1 MRKLLL
7 YIFLLFLFLGG
18 LLFGHAA
25 IGEKGRIFI
34 AMGEWRI
41 QMTVVSAAISLL
53 FGFVV
58 AVISWWAIKRIIRMI
73 SGSRNW
79 FGILSRRK
87 QSKAFFNAI
96 SACTIGDYESAQKHI
111 NKTFPGD
118 FDGANYMLAADI
130 DRRVNNGHN
139 VENLLSIAETFPESE
154 APAKIQQA
162 AWFIQQHQ
170 FKQAEVVLDSIDN
183 KTQQQA
189 IVVRLWLSVLA
200 ALGKWTLV
208 KEKLST
214 HKKVLGD
221 DYVQWAQQAVQG
233 EFAEIASKQGANALK
248 EKWDSLPRAAK
259 KDIANQIV
267 YVQLLIDQGLSKD
280 AEPILVELAK
290 KSRHPAFHGLFK
302 QLKHPSPIHAMRLIE
317 SWIKAEPANA
327 QLYSVLAHM
336 AYNSGDNVL
345 AEKAVRKAL
354 ELASN
359 PEDGRL
365 LARLLEKQNAFEK
378 ANNVYK
384 GLLTS

>member
-7 YIFLLFLFLGG
+7 YFFLIIVFFGG

-53 FGFVV
+53 IGFVV
-58 AVISWWAIKRIIRMI
+58 MVILWWAIKRIFRMI
-73 SGSRNW
+73 AGSRNW
-79 FGILSRRK
+79 FGMLSKRK
-87 QSKAFFNAI
+87 QSKALYNAI
-96 SACTIGDYESAQKHI
+96 NACAIGDYEGAQKYI
-111 NKTFPGD
+111 NKTFPGE

-130 DRRVNNGHN
+130 DRRINNGNN

-154 APAKIQQA
+154 VSAKIQQV
-162 AWFIQQHQ
+162 AWLIQQHQ
-170 FKQAEVVLDSIDN
+170 FKQAELVLDSIDA
-183 KTQQQA
+183 KAQQQA
-189 IVVRLWLSVLA
+189 VVVRLWLSALA

-248 EKWDSLPRAAK
+248 EKWASLPRAAK

-290 KSRHPAFHGLFK
+290 KTRNPAFHGLFK
-302 QLKHPSPIHAMRLIE
+302 QLKHPSPHQAMRLIE
-317 SWIKAEPANA
+317 SWIKVDMNNA
-327 QLYSVLAHM
+327 QLYSVLAHL
-336 AYNSGDNVL
+336 AYNSGDNEL
-345 AEKAVRKAL
+345 SEKAVRKAL

>member
-7 YIFLLFLFLGG
+7 YIFLLILFFVG

-41 QMTVVSAAISLL
+41 QMTVVSAIIS
-53 FGFVV
+53 FVIGFVV
-58 AVISWWAIKRIIRMI
+58 LTVAWWLVKRIYRMI
-73 SGSRNW
+73 AGSRNW
-79 FGILSRRK
+79 FGVLSRRK
-87 QSKAFFNAI
+87 QSKALFNAI
-96 SACTIGDYESAQKHI
+96 NACAIGDYESAQKYI

-130 DRRVNNGHN
+130 DRRVNDGKN
-139 VENLLSIAETFPESE
+139 VDNLLGIAETFPESE
-154 APAKIQQA
+154 ASAKTQQV
-162 AWFIQQHQ
+162 AWLIQQHQ
-170 FKQAEVVLDSIDN
+170 FKQAEAVLETIDA
-183 KTQQQA
+183 KSQQQA
-189 IVVRLWLSVLA
+189 VVVRLWLSVLA
-200 ALGKWTLV
+200 ALGKWKLV
-208 KEKLST
+208 KEKLRT
-214 HKKVLGD
+214 HKKALGD
-221 DYVQWAQQAVQG
+221 DYVEWAQQAVQG

-248 EKWDSLPRAAK
+248 EKWVSLPRAAK

-290 KSRHPAFHGLFK
+290 KSKHPAFHGLFK
-302 QLKHPSPIHAMRLIE
+302 QLKHPAPYEAIRLIE
-317 SWIKAEPANA
+317 SWIKADLNNA
-327 QLYSVLAHM
+327 QLYSVLAHL
-336 AYNSGDNVL
+336 AYNSGDNEL

>member
-7 YIFLLFLFLGG
+7 YIFLLILFFVG

-41 QMTVVSAAISLL
+41 QMTVVSAVICLVI
-53 FGFVV
+53 GFVV
-58 AVISWWAIKRIIRMI
+58 MVVVWWLIKRIYRMI
-73 SGSRNW
+73 AGSRNW
-79 FGILSRRK
+79 FGVLSRRK
-87 QSKAFFNAI
+87 QNKALFKAINAC
-96 SACTIGDYESAQKHI
+96 AIGDYESAQKYI

-130 DRRVNNGHN
+130 DRRVNAGKN
-139 VENLLSIAETFPESE
+139 VENLLGIAETFPESE
-154 APAKIQQA
+154 ASAKTQQA
-162 AWFIQQHQ
+162 AWLIQAHQ
-170 FKQAEVVLDSIDN
+170 FKQAEAVLETIDD
-183 KTQQQA
+183 KSQQQA
-189 IVVRLWLSVLA
+189 VVVRLWLSVLA
-200 ALGKWTLV
+200 ALGKWNLV
-208 KEKLST
+208 KEKLSA
-214 HKKVLGD
+214 HKKVLGE

-248 EKWDSLPRAAK
+248 DKWASLPRAAK

-280 AEPILVELAK
+280 AEPILVDLAR
-290 KSRHPAFHGLFK
+290 KSRNPAFHGLFK
-302 QLKHPSPIHAMRLIE
+302 QLKHPAPHQAMRLIE
-317 SWIKAEPANA
+317 SWIKADPENA
-327 QLYSVLAHM
+327 ALYSVLAHL
-336 AYNSGDNVL
+336 AYNSGDNEL

>member
-7 YIFLLFLFLGG
+7 YIFLLILFFTG

-41 QMTVVSAAISLL
+41 QMTVVSAVIS
-53 FGFVV
+53 FIIAFVV
-58 AVISWWAIKRIIRMI
+58 LTVVWWAIKRIFRMI
-73 SGSRNW
+73 AGSRNW
-79 FGILSRRK
+79 FGVLSKRK
-87 QSKAFFNAI
+87 QNKALFNAI
-96 SACTIGDYESAQKHI
+96 NACAIGDYHSAQKYI
-111 NKTFPGD
+111 NKTFPGG

-130 DRRVNNGHN
+130 DRRINSASN

-154 APAKIQQA
+154 AAAKTQQA
-162 AWFIQQHQ
+162 AWLLQQHQ
-170 FKQAEVVLDSIDN
+170 FKSAETVLESIDT
-183 KTQQQA
+183 KSQQQA
-189 IVVRLWLSVLA
+189 VVVRLWLSVLA
-200 ALGKWTLV
+200 ALGKWDVV
-208 KEKLST
+208 KEKLAT
-214 HKKVLGD
+214 HKKILGD
-221 DYVQWAQQAVQG
+221 DYVHWAQQAVQG

-248 EKWDSLPRAAK
+248 EKWAALPRAAK

-267 YVQLLIDQGLSKD
+267 YVQLLIDQGLSTE

-290 KSRHPAFHGLFK
+290 KSRNPAFHGLFK
-302 QLKHPSPIHAMRLIE
+302 QLKHPSPHQAIRLFE
-317 SWIKAEPANA
+317 SWIKNDMENA
-327 QLYSVLAHM
+327 QLYSVLAHL
-336 AYNSGDNVL
+336 AYNSGDNEL

-354 ELASN
+354 GLASQ

>member
-7 YIFLLFLFLGG
+7 YIFLLILFFTG

-41 QMTVVSAAISLL
+41 QMTVVSAVIS
-53 FGFVV
+53 FIIAFVV
-58 AVISWWAIKRIIRMI
+58 LTVVWWAIKRTFRMI
-73 SGSRNW
+73 AGSRNW
-79 FGILSRRK
+79 FGVLSKRK
-87 QSKAFFNAI
+87 QNKALFNAI
-96 SACTIGDYESAQKHI
+96 NACAIGDYHSAQKYI

-130 DRRVNNGHN
+130 DRRINSASN

-154 APAKIQQA
+154 AAAKTQQA
-162 AWFIQQHQ
+162 AWLLQQHQ
-170 FKQAEVVLDSIDN
+170 FKSAETVLESIDT
-183 KTQQQA
+183 KSQQQA
-189 IVVRLWLSVLA
+189 VVVRLWLSVLA
-200 ALGKWTLV
+200 ALGKWDVV
-208 KEKLST
+208 KEKLAT
-214 HKKVLGD
+214 HKKILGD
-221 DYVQWAQQAVQG
+221 DYVHWAQQAVQG

-248 EKWDSLPRAAK
+248 EKWAALPRAAK

-267 YVQLLIDQGLSKD
+267 YVQLLIDQGLSTE

-290 KSRHPAFHGLFK
+290 KSRNPAFHGLFK
-302 QLKHPSPIHAMRLIE
+302 QLKHPSPHQAIRLIE
-317 SWIKAEPANA
+317 SWIKNDMENA
-327 QLYSVLAHM
+327 QLYSVLAHL
-336 AYNSGDNVL
+336 AYNSGDNEL

-354 ELASN
+354 GLASQ

>member
-7 YIFLLFLFLGG
+7 YFFLLILFFGG

-41 QMTVVSAAISLL
+41 QMTVVSAVISLL
-53 FGFVV
+53 IGSIVV
-58 AVISWWAIKRIIRMI
+58 VILWWATKRIFRMI
-73 SGSRNW
+73 AGSRDW
-79 FGILSRRK
+79 FGVLSIRK
-87 QSKAFFNAI
+87 QNKAFFNAI
-96 SACTIGDYESAQKHI
+96 NACAIGDYENAQKYI
-111 NKTFPGD
+111 SKTFPGE

-130 DRRVNNGHN
+130 DRRVNNGNN
-139 VENLLSIAETFPESE
+139 VENLLGIAETFPESE
-154 APAKIQQA
+154 ASAKTQHA
-162 AWFIQQHQ
+162 AWLIQQHQ
-170 FKQAEVVLDSIDN
+170 FRQAELVLESIGA
-183 KTQQQA
+183 KAQQQA
-189 IVVRLWLSVLA
+189 VVVRLWLATLA
-200 ALGKWTLV
+200 ALGKWALV
-208 KEKLST
+208 KEKLRT

-221 DYVQWAQQAVQG
+221 DYVQWAQQVVQG

-248 EKWDSLPRAAK
+248 DKWASLPRAAK
-259 KDIANQIV
+259 RDIANQIV
-267 YVQLLIDQGLSKD
+267 YVQLLIDQGLSQD

-290 KSRHPAFHGLFK
+290 KTRNPSFHGLFK
-302 QLKHPSPIHAMRLIE
+302 QLKHPSPHQAMRLIE
-317 SWIKAEPANA
+317 SWIKVDMDNA
-327 QLYSVLAHM
+327 QLYSVLAHL
-336 AYNSGDNVL
+336 AYNSGDIEL

-384 GLLTS
+384 GLLAS

>member
-7 YIFLLFLFLGG
+7 YFFLLILFFGG

-34 AMGEWRI
+34 AMGDWRI
-41 QMTVVSAAISLL
+41 QMTVISAVISLL
-53 FGFVV
+53 IVFVV
-58 AVISWWAIKRIIRMI
+58 VVILWWAIKRIFRMI
-73 SGSRNW
+73 AGSRNW
-79 FGILSRRK
+79 FGMLSKRK
-87 QSKAFFNAI
+87 QSKAFYNAI
-96 SACTIGDYESAQKHI
+96 NACSIGDYEGAQKCI
-111 NKTFPGD
+111 NKTFPGE

-130 DRRVNNGHN
+130 DKRVNNGNN

-154 APAKIQQA
+154 ASAKIQQA
-162 AWFIQQHQ
+162 AWLIQQHQ
-170 FKQAEVVLDSIDN
+170 FQQAELVLESIDT
-183 KTQQQA
+183 KAQQRA
-189 IVVRLWLSVLA
+189 VVVRLWLSALA
-200 ALGKWTLV
+200 AMGKWTQV
-208 KEKLST
+208 KEKLIT

-248 EKWDSLPRAAK
+248 EKWASLPRAAK

-280 AEPILVELAK
+280 AEPVLVELAK
-290 KSRHPAFHGLFK
+290 KTRNPAFHRLFK
-302 QLKHPSPIHAMRLIE
+302 QLKHPSPHQAMRLIE
-317 SWIKAEPANA
+317 SWIKVDMNNA
-327 QLYSVLAHM
+327 QLYSVLAHL
-336 AYNSGDNVL
+336 AYNSGDNEL

-365 LARLLEKQNAFEK
+365 LARLLEKQNSFEK

>member
-7 YIFLLFLFLGG
+7 YFFLLTLFFGG

-41 QMTVVSAAISLL
+41 QMTVVSAVISLL
-53 FGFVV
+53 IGSIVV
-58 AVISWWAIKRIIRMI
+58 GILWWITKRIFRMI
-73 SGSRNW
+73 YGSRNW
-79 FGILSRRK
+79 FGVLSKRK
-87 QSKAFFNAI
+87 QNKAFFNAI
-96 SACTIGDYESAQKHI
+96 NACAIGDYDNAQKYI
-111 NKTFPGD
+111 SNTFPGE

-130 DRRVNNGHN
+130 DRRINNGNN

-154 APAKIQQA
+154 ASAKTKHA
-162 AWFIQQHQ
+162 AWLVQQHQ
-170 FKQAEVVLDSIDN
+170 FQQAELVLESIGA
-183 KTQQQA
+183 KAQQQA
-189 IVVRLWLSVLA
+189 VVVRLWLATLA
-200 ALGKWTLV
+200 ALGKWALV
-208 KEKLST
+208 KEKLRI

-221 DYVQWAQQAVQG
+221 DYVRWAQQVVQG

-248 EKWDSLPRAAK
+248 DKWASLPRAAK
-259 KDIANQIV
+259 RDIANQTV
-267 YVQLLIDQGLSKD
+267 YVQLLIDQGLSQD

-290 KSRHPAFHGLFK
+290 KTRNPSFHGLFK
-302 QLKHPSPIHAMRLIE
+302 QLKHPSPHQAMRLIE
-317 SWIKAEPANA
+317 SWIKVDMDNA
-327 QLYSVLAHM
+327 QLYSVLAHL
-336 AYNSGDNVL
+336 AFNSGDIEL

-365 LARLLEKQNAFEK
+365 LARLLEQQNAFEK

-384 GLLTS
+384 GLLAS

>member
-7 YIFLLFLFLGG
+7 YIFLLILFFVG

-41 QMTVVSAAISLL
+41 QMTVVSALIS
-53 FGFVV
+53 FVIGFVALTV
-58 AVISWWAIKRIIRMI
+58 VWWLIKRIYRMI
-73 SGSRNW
+73 AGSRNW
-79 FGILSRRK
+79 FGVLSKRK
-87 QSKAFFNAI
+87 QSKALFNAI
-96 SACTIGDYESAQKHI
+96 NACAIGDYESAQKYI

-130 DRRVNNGHN
+130 DRRINGGKN
-139 VENLLSIAETFPESE
+139 VDNLLGIAETFPETE
-154 APAKIQQA
+154 AAAKTQQV
-162 AWFIQQHQ
+162 AWLIQQHQ
-170 FKQAEVVLDSIDN
+170 FKQAEAILDTIDA
-183 KTQQQA
+183 KSQQQA
-189 IVVRLWLSVLA
+189 VVVRLWLSVLA
-200 ALGKWTLV
+200 ALGKWNLV
-208 KEKLST
+208 KEKLRA

-248 EKWDSLPRAAK
+248 EKWASLPRVAK

-290 KSRHPAFHGLFK
+290 KSKNPAFHGLFK
-302 QLKHPSPIHAMRLIE
+302 QLKHPAPYQAMRLIE
-317 SWIKAEPANA
+317 SWIKADMNNA
-327 QLYSVLAHM
+327 QLYSVLAHL
-336 AYNSGDNVL
+336 AYNSGDNEL

>member
-7 YIFLLFLFLGG
+7 YIFLLVLFFVG

-41 QMTVVSAAISLL
+41 QMTVVSALIS
-53 FGFVV
+53 FIIGFVV
-58 AVISWWAIKRIIRMI
+58 ITVVWWLVKRIYRMI
-73 SGSRNW
+73 AGSRNW
-79 FGILSRRK
+79 FGVLSKRK
-87 QSKAFFNAI
+87 QSKALFNAI
-96 SACTIGDYESAQKHI
+96 NACAVGDYESAQKYI

-130 DRRVNNGHN
+130 DRRVNGGKN
-139 VENLLSIAETFPESE
+139 VNNLLGIAETFPETE
-154 APAKIQQA
+154 AAAKTQQV

-170 FKQAEVVLDSIDN
+170 FKQAEAILDTIDA
-183 KTQQQA
+183 KSQQQA
-189 IVVRLWLSVLA
+189 VVVRLWLSVLA
-200 ALGKWTLV
+200 ALGKWHLV
-208 KEKLST
+208 KEKLRA

-221 DYVQWAQQAVQG
+221 DYVQWAQQAMQG

-248 EKWDSLPRAAK
+248 EKWASLPRAAK

-267 YVQLLIDQGLSKD
+267 YIQLLIDQGLSKD
-280 AEPILVELAK
+280 AELVLVELAK
-290 KSRHPAFHGLFK
+290 KTKNPAFHGLFK
-302 QLKHPSPIHAMRLIE
+302 QLKHPSPHQAMRLIE
-317 SWIKAEPANA
+317 SWIKADMNNA
-327 QLYSVLAHM
+327 QLYSVLAHL
-336 AYNSGDNVL
+336 AYNSGDNEL